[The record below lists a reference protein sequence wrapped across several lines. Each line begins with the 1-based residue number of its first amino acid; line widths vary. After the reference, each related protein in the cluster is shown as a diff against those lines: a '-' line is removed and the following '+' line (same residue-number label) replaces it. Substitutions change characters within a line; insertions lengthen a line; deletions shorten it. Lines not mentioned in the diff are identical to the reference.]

1 MLKNQASILLVAA
14 LVMVPLAAAAQPG
27 KHAGVTTTAAGKGG
41 AVTEA
46 SLVQRYKGL
55 AGGSE
60 DNAKSLIHGLR
71 MKEKVVLVGPSM
83 EPPPPPPCI
92 PGSRFCKP
100 TTTTTTSAMETVEFM
115 PDTDAM
121 GWGNV
126 DVALALAEADLT
138 AKSVATPKPRQLK
151 AALVGGTVGG
161 VSFDG
166 ILALRAAGAG
176 WGDIAKSLGF
186 ELK

>member
-46 SLVQRYKGL
+46 SLVQRYKDL

-60 DNAKSLIHGLR
+60 DNAKSLVHGLR

-100 TTTTTTSAMETVEFM
+100 TTTTTSAMETVEFM
-115 PDTDAM
+115 PQTDAM

-126 DVALALAEADLT
+126 DVALALAEADLK

-151 AALVGGTVGG
+151 AALEGGSVGGL
-161 VSFDG
+161 SFDG